1 MPLQSATTIL
11 VVGDIHGHWRDADAE
26 FLHRERPGMVLFVGD
41 LGDENVGICRR
52 LAALEVPKAIILG
65 NHDAWASFSKDR
77 PTPQLRESLQVLGD
91 DHLAYRVRELPAAGL
106 SIVGARPFS
115 WGGRSLRSI
124 NVYGELFGVRTAEDS
139 MRRIVDAARN
149 AHHRDLLILAHNGP
163 TGLSGRPT
171 DIYGKDFGRSPSGDW
186 GDRDLERAISHI
198 RELDLRVRCV
208 VAGHMHHRVAV
219 PRGAERVRFVR
230 KDGVLYV
237 NPAVVPRVRTADDV
251 EVAHYLRMTWR
262 GGELLEIDEIWVDA
276 HGSVCDRCRLEIVD
290 L

>member
-1 MPLQSATTIL
+1 MVPAPAATIL

-26 FLHRERPGMVLFVGD
+26 FLHRERADMVLFVGD
-41 LGDENVGICRR
+41 LGDEDVAMVRR
-52 LAALEVPKAIILG
+52 LAALEVPKAVILG
-65 NHDAWASFSKDR
+65 NHDAWASFSRNR
-77 PTPQLRESLQVLGD
+77 PTPQLRESLALLGD

-106 SIVGARPFS
+106 SMLGGRPFS
-115 WGGRSLRSI
+115 WGGRSLRST
-124 NVYGELFGVRTAEDS
+124 NVYGDLFGVRSAEDS
-139 MRRIVDAARN
+139 MRRIVDAARS

-163 TGLSGRPT
+163 TGLSVQTT

-208 VAGHMHHRVAV
+208 VAGHMHHRVAN

-230 KDGVLYV
+230 KNGVLYV
-237 NPAVVPRVRTADDV
+237 NPAVVPRLRTIGEV
-251 EVAHYLRMTWR
+251 EVAHYLRMVWR
-262 GGELLEIDEIWVDA
+262 AAELIEIDEIWIDA
-276 HGSVCDRCRLEIVD
+276 EGDVCDRCTVEIVD